1 VGTAYTSAT
10 NTGATETI
18 AFAPNNNGNTTVT
31 VGGTKTTGD
40 QLTITA
46 YNPSLAAGPE
56 SLTYTVLSTD
66 TLTTMATA
74 LTALINADTKYQ
86 SLGVTATSSVAIITI
101 AVNGGAGRT
110 ITNDANGNMTSNGV
124 NAYLWDAE
132 NRLIQVTYP
141 GTGNNS
147 QFTYDPFAGL
157 VKIVETSAGS
167 ITSTKQFVRC
177 GSQMC
182 EERNASSVITKQFFG
197 WGQTL
202 SGTDY
207 YYFRNHLGSV
217 TDMFTSAGT
226 VVAHYEYGMWGEPT
240 QTVGTQ
246 SADFGYAG
254 YYVHG
259 PSGLNLTTYRAYSPA
274 LGRWINRD
282 PIEEDGGVNL
292 YAYVD
297 NDPIDW
303 IDPSGLLF
311 RAPDPIPTPTP
322 TPTPKDDGDDPPPPT
337 PPASGKGKGPGDTPT
352 CRQLCSDAFF
362 RRRNRCWKKYQCG
375 SRRDDCISNA
385 WGKWQQC
392 IDKCKKQ
399 GK

>member
-1 VGTAYTSAT
+1 MVPTRKMPSQRKT
-10 NTGATETI
+10 NSDNLTTGASDLLPERRRRWIRLADVSAAAMT
-18 AFAPNNNGNTTVT
+18 
-31 VGGTKTTGD
+31 
-40 QLTITA
+40 
-46 YNPSLAAGPE
+46 NP
-56 SLTYTVLSTD
+56 
-66 TLTTMATA
+66 
-74 LTALINADTKYQ
+74 
-86 SLGVTATSSVAIITI
+86 VA
-101 AVNGGAGRT
+101 
-110 ITNDANGNMTSNGV
+110 
-124 NAYLWDAE
+124 
-132 NRLIQVTYP
+132 Q
-141 GTGNNS
+141 
-147 QFTYDPFAGL
+147 
-157 VKIVETSAGS
+157 
-167 ITSTKQFVRC
+167 
-177 GSQMC
+177 
-182 EERNASSVITKQFFG
+182 
-197 WGQTL
+197 
-202 SGTDY
+202 
-207 YYFRNHLGSV
+207 
-217 TDMFTSAGT
+217 
-226 VVAHYEYGMWGEPT
+226 HYEYGMWGEPT